1 MAKYMNVSVN
11 KRIIKNYRK
20 LLLYK
25 MRKGQHL
32 THVQKQNRLDRA
44 KILLRD
50 FNVSTAERE
59 IVFFSDE
66 KLFTIKDYVNSQSY
80 KVYAKSSAVVDEF
93 VRTVYRRQKQFLLGL
108 QSPNLG
114 SQL

>member
-1 MAKYMNVSVN
+1 MFKS
-11 KRIIKNYRK
+11 KTDLIELRFFLGI
-20 LLLYK
+20 
-25 MRKGQHL
+25 L
-32 THVQKQNRLDRA
+32 TLAQQSEKS
-44 KILLRD
+44 
-50 FNVSTAERE
+50 F
-59 IVFFSDE
+59 FFSDE